1 MKYALL
7 GLVLAAAITAPA
19 KADSYDAHGAMDG
32 LTTIVVSSEG
42 VTKVAPVP
50 SWIKKEL
57 ARQTAANKKAKL
69 AKAAKAKTSTP
80 GKVAKAVKKT
90 KIVTVADLEPA
101 DLSEPTRI
109 AMHVAS
115 AQGTGNG
122 YIARTYHS
130 QHYMPYS
137 GHVSKPEPE
146 TDYREDFGD
155 FVAYR

>member
-32 LTTIVVSSEG
+32 LTTIVVSSKG

-57 ARQTAANKKAKL
+57 ARQTAANKKAKT
-69 AKAAKAKTSTP
+69 AKAAKVKSSKIE
-80 GKVAKAVKKT
+80 KVAKVTKKT
-90 KIVTVADLEPA
+90 QIVTVAALEPS
-101 DLSEPTRI
+101 DLLPPTKI
-109 AMHVAS
+109 AMHVADN
-115 AQGTGNG
+115 GG

-130 QHYMPYS
+130 QYYMPYS